1 MLGETNQKDDEQVQ
15 KQKEIQNMIRN
26 TQFNGTI
33 RYSDS
38 FLANNYNKLQMQL
51 NSRYISQICCP
62 RRLRGSLPH
71 VRMRPYYV
79 PQRSRTKSES
89 SDPSSLV
96 YLETIRTVDAIQ
108 NAASVPTTSTL
119 METSDPS
126 TSQMDTAQ
134 PHPGAVRTVTC
145 NALVK
150 SKSLEDLVR
159 AIKSID
165 GSLPS
170 HEMEFMSS
178 RIQKLKVQE

>member
-1 MLGETNQKDDEQVQ
+1 M
-15 KQKEIQNMIRN
+15 
-26 TQFNGTI
+26 
-33 RYSDS
+33 
-38 FLANNYNKLQMQL
+38 
-51 NSRYISQICCP
+51 
-62 RRLRGSLPH
+62 
-71 VRMRPYYV
+71 
-79 PQRSRTKSES
+79 
-89 SDPSSLV
+89 V

-108 NAASVPTTSTL
+108 GASVPTAATSTL

-126 TSQMDTAQ
+126 TSQMDTS
-134 PHPGAVRTVTC
+134 AVIPRC
-145 NALVK
+145 NTLVK